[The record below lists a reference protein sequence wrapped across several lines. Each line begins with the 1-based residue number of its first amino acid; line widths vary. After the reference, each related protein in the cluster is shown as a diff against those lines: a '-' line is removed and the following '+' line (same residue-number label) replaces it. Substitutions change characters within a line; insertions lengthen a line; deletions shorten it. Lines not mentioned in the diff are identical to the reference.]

1 MTMVASFMPS
11 IAFAGVSTWTE
22 YGTKVADA
30 WKWTPGEKTATL
42 VKIEKG
48 VGADKEVR
56 DVNYPATVSYA
67 GWECGKTK
75 KVTVTFTTK
84 DNIEGAA
91 PITKAYSD
99 VEVTFPAHDYEDVAA
114 VAPICGTDGKKAAK
128 KCKNCGDVIGGET
141 VTYTGAN
148 LPGEHHCILDK
159 ADKHWEVQAG
169 GTSVKLLAGAALK
182 CDDCGSTFTLK
193 ADTAAADIQDNQNIK
208 AATCSTEGLKGSVAV
223 VTADKVSLLDSK
235 NAVPANDVK
244 VSYVKSSEK
253 VDTTAHTFN
262 SANVKFVWDDKTP
275 ACVAKIGGCTVCGYN
290 ATEIPCT
297 VTATDGTTNTNCAAD
312 RPVTYT
318 ATCKDS
324 AGKNYVPT
332 ISSEATKVYTVAA
345 GEHSFVHHDAVAATC
360 DKAGNKEYYQ
370 CSSCKKYGHVDA
382 NGKVIADNTTAT
394 DYAVAA
400 QHNFTGTYTWPTDA
414 ALKAAID
421 ASTTVT
427 NFKNQTAVPAGDED
441 LGVDVTVSDLKCSG
455 CGLAC
460 KANIEVTRDIKVD
473 ADEFLKAN
481 LGKTCT
487 DDIVVPLIV
496 EETAPANLVTDSL
509 KNPSVVDD
517 HKAAKYVIAG
527 TEKVASSKAVGH
539 ISTDVAKFEWD
550 TTDSENIKCD
560 VVLQVCNNK
569 AFVYDATTKTYK
581 FDAEKKCDH
590 VITSQPATVE
600 GKVTVEPTCTK
611 NGEGEFVA
619 TYKYPVTNKVIT
631 EKKTLVLAKAAH
643 KTEVI
648 PAVAATVFTTGSKDG
663 VKCSVCG
670 EILTQPKEVAKLKVG
685 TAKISSLKA
694 GKKSFTVKASAA
706 NATGYR
712 VYYKKAGAKKYSYT
726 TVKAKNLSKTV
737 KKLSSGKKYT
747 VKVKAYAK
755 NYDGDGQVVWGALS
769 SGKTVKV
776 K

>member
-1 MTMVASFMPS
+1 MVASFMPS

-42 VKIEKG
+42 VKIEKAG
-48 VGADKEVR
+48 EVR
-56 DVNYPATVSYA
+56 DVNYPATVSYDA
-67 GWECGKTK
+67 WECGKTK

-84 DNIEGAA
+84 DNIEGVGQIA
-91 PITKAYSD
+91 KSYSN

-114 VAPICGTDGKKAAK
+114 VAPICGTNGKKAAK
-128 KCKNCGDVIGGET
+128 KCKNCADVIGGET
-141 VTYTGAN
+141 VTYTEAN
-148 LPGEHHCILDK
+148 LPAEHHYILDK

-193 ADTAAADIQDNQNIK
+193 TDTSAENIQDGQVIK
-208 AATCSTEGLKGSVAV
+208 AATCSAEGLKGSVAV
-223 VTADKVSLLDSK
+223 VTAAKESLLDSK
-235 NAVPANDVK
+235 NAVPASDVK

-253 VDTTAHTFN
+253 VGTTAHTFN

-297 VTATDGTTNTNCAAD
+297 VTATDGATNTNCAAD

-324 AGKNYVPT
+324 AGKNYEPT
-332 ISSEATKVYTVAA
+332 NPSEATKVYTVAA
-345 GEHSFVHHDAVAATC
+345 GEHSFVYHDAVAATC

-370 CSSCKKYGHVDA
+370 CSSCKKYGSVDA
-382 NGKVIADNTTAT
+382 NGKVVANSANAS
-394 DYAVAA
+394 DYVVAA

-441 LGVDVTVSDLKCSG
+441 LGVDVTVSDLKCDG
-455 CGLAC
+455 CGLAF
-460 KANIEVTRDIKVD
+460 KATVDIPLDIKID

-487 DDIVVPLIV
+487 DDIVVPLIA
-496 EETAPANLVTDSL
+496 EERAAASL
-509 KNPSVVDD
+509 GDPNTWYKNPSVVGD
-517 HKAAKYVIAG
+517 HKATVYVVAG

-539 ISTDVAKFEWD
+539 TPKDVAKFEWD

-600 GKVTVEPTCTK
+600 GKVTVK
-611 NGEGEFVA
+611 
-619 TYKYPVTNKVIT
+619 
-631 EKKTLVLAKAAH
+631 
-643 KTEVI
+643 
-648 PAVAATVFTTGSKDG
+648 
-663 VKCSVCG
+663 
-670 EILTQPKEVAKLKVG
+670 
-685 TAKISSLKA
+685 
-694 GKKSFTVKASAA
+694 
-706 NATGYR
+706 
-712 VYYKKAGAKKYSYT
+712 
-726 TVKAKNLSKTV
+726 
-737 KKLSSGKKYT
+737 
-747 VKVKAYAK
+747 
-755 NYDGDGQVVWGALS
+755 
-769 SGKTVKV
+769 
-776 K
+776 

>member
-1 MTMVASFMPS
+1 MVASFMPS
-11 IAFAGVSTWTE
+11 IAFAGTGAWTE

-42 VKIEKG
+42 VKIEKDG
-48 VGADKEVR
+48 EVR

-91 PITKAYSD
+91 PITKAYTE

-114 VAPICGTDGKKAAK
+114 VAPICGTNGKKAAK

-141 VTYTGAN
+141 VAYTEAK
-148 LPGEHHCILDK
+148 LPDEHHYILDK

-169 GTSVKLLAGAALK
+169 GNSVKLLAGAALK

-193 ADTAAADIQDNQNIK
+193 ADTAVANIQNSQVIK
-208 AATCSTEGLKGSVAV
+208 PATCSTEGLKGSVAV
-223 VTADKVSLLDSK
+223 VTAAKENLLDSK
-235 NAVPANDVK
+235 NAVPEKDVK

-262 SANVKFVWDDKTP
+262 STNVKFVWDDKTP

-297 VTATDGTTNTNCAAD
+297 VTATAGTTNTNCAED
-312 RPVTYT
+312 RNVTYT

-324 AGKNYVPT
+324 AGKNYEPT
-332 ISSEATKVYTVAA
+332 NPSEATKVYTVAA
-345 GEHSFVHHDAVAATC
+345 GEHSFVYHDAVAATC

-370 CSSCKKYGHVDA
+370 CSSCKKYGNVDA
-382 NGKVIADNTTAT
+382 NGKVVADASTEAT
-394 DYAVAA
+394 YAVAA
-400 QHNFTGTYTWPTDA
+400 QHEFTGTYTWPTAQALEDA
-414 ALKAAID
+414 IKNNAVVTQFKAQGTIY
-421 ASTTVT
+421 TVD
-427 NFKNQTAVPAGDED
+427 QP
-441 LGVDVTVSDLKCSG
+441 LGSLNVTVSDLKCNG
-455 CGLAC
+455 CGLAYNATET
-460 KANIEVTRDIKVD
+460 KILPIYVD
-473 ADEFLKAN
+473 VDKFYEAN
-481 LGKTCT
+481 LGKSCT
-487 DDIVVPLIV
+487 DDIVVPLVAKTTDQAGI
-496 EETAPANLVTDSL
+496 EANT
-509 KNPSVVDD
+509 KYQNASVIAA
-517 HKAAKYVIAG
+517 HKANKYVVIG
-527 TEKVASSKAVGH
+527 TEKVDSATASGHAV
-539 ISTDVAKFEWD
+539 SNVAKFEWD

-569 AFVYDATTKTYK
+569 TFVYDATTKTYK

-694 GKKSFTVKASAA
+694 GKKSFTVKASAV

-737 KKLSSGKKYT
+737 KKLSAGKKYT

-755 NYDGDGQVVWGALS
+755 NYDGDGEVVWGALS